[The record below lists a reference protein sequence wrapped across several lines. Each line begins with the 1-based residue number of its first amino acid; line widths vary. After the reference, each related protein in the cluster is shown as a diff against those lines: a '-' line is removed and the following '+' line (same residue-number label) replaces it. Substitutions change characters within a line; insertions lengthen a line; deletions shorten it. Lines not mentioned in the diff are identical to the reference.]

1 MYQYPKFSKN
11 KVKQAFLNGFGWH
24 IIEESEGTLV
34 LMPNGYKAK
43 EGFTFH
49 FVETEEES
57 KENDMPIG
65 EAYYID
71 VNPWVA
77 VDWLSAE
84 DYDNLNQIVDAANAC
99 VKEYGKKYKY

>member
-1 MYQYPKFSKN
+1 MYQIPKFTKN
-11 KVKQAFLNGFGWH
+11 QIKQAFLNAGGWN
-24 IIEESEGTLV
+24 IIYESDSTLK

-43 EGFTFH
+43 ECFKFY
-49 FVETEEES
+49 FIDSEEKS

-84 DYDNLNQIVDAANAC
+84 DYDNINQIVDSANEC
-99 VKEYGKKYKY
+99 VKNYGKKYMF